1 MEYQVE
7 EITPVKRRVKVQVPA
22 EEVNAALG
30 TTAAFF
36 RKDLKLDGFRK
47 GKVPVSLVES
57 KFKKDIQDQA
67 SRDLLN
73 VHFNQILGEM
83 QVEPLSGMDLDVGE
97 MEKDQDLNY
106 TFSFEILPEID
117 LPEYHGLS
125 TTKNKATVQPQL
137 VESALKRIQRE
148 NSQLVPVRDERQ
160 PQSGDVA
167 VIDFQAFEGG
177 EPLENIKADKFEL
190 SIGEG
195 QSLQD
200 FEKIVTQLLPG
211 ATGEGEVSFP
221 EDFINPDLAGKT
233 VTMQVTLNAIKERQ
247 LPDVDED
254 LADKVGGYTSVEEM
268 KQKIEENFYNHFESM
283 EKSAA
288 QKRLLDQIISRID
301 VALPE
306 TLVTSQLDSMV
317 ENRKSKL
324 EQQGKSL
331 DSAGGEA
338 ALREELQSEAE
349 EMVKGHIVLM
359 AIAKKEDLN
368 VTNQEVEQH
377 LFRRAIMSGQD
388 PQQLKKYYEE
398 NNMMFALRDSLLAD
412 RAMDLVYSNATIE
425 EVDPGAEAQE
435 SSAAEDQTEA
445 QSSDE
450 DSAG

>member
-7 EITPVKRRVKVQVPA
+7 EVSPVKRQVKVKVPA
-22 EEVNAALG
+22 EEVNAALSS
-30 TTAAFF
+30 TAAFF

-47 GKVPVSLVES
+47 GKVPVSVVES

-83 QVEPLSGMDLDVGE
+83 QVEPLSGIDLDAGQL
-97 MEKDQDLNY
+97 EKDQDLNY
-106 TFSFEILPEID
+106 TFSFEILPEIE

-125 TTKNKATVQPQL
+125 TTKNTVTVQPEL
-137 VESALKRIQRE
+137 VDTALKRLQRE
-148 NSQLVPVRDERQ
+148 NSQLVPVTEERT

-167 VIDFQAFEGG
+167 VIDFQAFEDGQ
-177 EPLENIKADKFEL
+177 PLENIKADKFEL
-190 SIGEG
+190 SLGEG

-200 FEKIVTQLLPG
+200 FETIVKELLPG
-211 ATGEGEVSFP
+211 ATGEGEVTFP

-247 LPDVDED
+247 LPEVDED
-254 LADKVGGYTSVEEM
+254 LAEKVGGYSSVEEM
-268 KQKIEENFYNHFESM
+268 KKKIEENFYNHFDGM

-288 QKRLLDQIISRID
+288 QKRLLDQIVSQ
-301 VALPE
+301 VEVTLPE
-306 TLVTSQLDSMV
+306 SLVKSQLDSMV
-317 ENRKSKL
+317 ENRKAKM

-331 DSAGGEA
+331 DSAGGEE
-338 ALREELQSEAE
+338 ALREELQSEAK

-359 AIAKKEDLN
+359 AIAKKEDLS

-388 PQQLKKYYEE
+388 PQQLKKYYED

-412 RAMDLVYSNATIE
+412 RAMDLVYENALVD
-425 EVDPGAEAQE
+425 EVDP
-435 SSAAEDQTEA
+435 SSEGQKSPETEE
-445 QSSDE
+445 QSE
-450 DSAG
+450 GDSSLGGSAS